1 MKQSVL
7 ALLLFFYTAIAVADG
22 KGLHDAACIQCHATL
37 MSGNANAIYKRPD
50 SRITSFK
57 RLQGQVAGCALAA
70 DVMWLPEEQ
79 RQVIDYLA
87 KQFYPF

>member
-1 MKQSVL
+1 MRQGLL
-7 ALLLFFYTAIAVADG
+7 ALCLFLYAAFVMADG
-22 KGLHDAACIQCHATL
+22 KALHDKACMQCHATL
-37 MSGNANAIYKRPD
+37 MGGNGNAIYKRPD

-79 RQVIDYLA
+79 RQVVDYLA
-87 KQFYPF
+87 KQFYSF